1 MAVGSFV
8 SLSGTTVPFSEQWN
22 GTSWTSI
29 PVSAPQYSYLN
40 AVTCFESSD
49 CIAVGSTRYGTLS
62 EQWNGT
68 DWAIVPSPAPKGEI
82 DSALTGMSC
91 VSPSSCESV
100 GYYANSKSTYLT
112 LAATW
117 NGAKWVR
124 VASPNP
130 KGVNGSELFG
140 VSCVSTGSCV
150 AVGSSFSGAGNTH
163 TLAETWDGGTWTLVT
178 SANEHPGQENSLG
191 DVNCSSAT
199 DCIAVGSYFARSG
212 STFPL
217 IEQWNGTSWAI
228 VTGPGNQGALLGV
241 DCSSASSCM
250 AVGES
255 PSGTFTEMKSGST
268 WKVEK
273 SPNPKGAGHD
283 AVLVAVSC
291 ARATRCEAVGYDT
304 GKGSDTTYNLIESW
318 NGSEWQIVKSAK
330 P

>member
-1 MAVGSFV
+1 MFFRAGVVALVALGGLFLAPKVGAAEQATPNGSGDSDFSLSGVSCVSPSDCMAVGSFV
-8 SLSGTTVPFSEQWN
+8 ALSGTTVPFSEQWN

-40 AVTCFESSD
+40 AVACFDSSD

-68 DWAIVPSPAPKGEI
+68 DWAVVPSPAPKGQI
-82 DSALTGMSC
+82 DSALTSISC

-130 KGVNGSELFG
+130 EGVNGSELFG

-150 AVGSSFSGAGNTH
+150 AVGSSFSGSANTH
-163 TLAETWDGGTWTLVT
+163 TLAETWDGSTWTLVT
-178 SANEHPGQENSLG
+178 SANERPGQENELG

-199 DCIAVGSYFARSG
+199 DCIAVGSYFA
-212 STFPL
+212 
-217 IEQWNGTSWAI
+217 
-228 VTGPGNQGALLGV
+228 
-241 DCSSASSCM
+241 
-250 AVGES
+250 
-255 PSGTFTEMKSGST
+255 
-268 WKVEK
+268 
-273 SPNPKGAGHD
+273 
-283 AVLVAVSC
+283 
-291 ARATRCEAVGYDT
+291 
-304 GKGSDTTYNLIESW
+304 
-318 NGSEWQIVKSAK
+318 
-330 P
+330 